1 MLRVEGLNIGYQK
14 GLLKESVDFK
24 IQSGFTALI
33 GRNGTGKTTFLKTI
47 SGHLKPIN
55 GHCFLKDVDIY
66 SLSAQQLATQISIV
80 NTEKIRLSYLKVS
93 ELLALGRFPYTNFI
107 GQLSAK
113 DEAIIGSIVQKLN
126 LERLLDKYL
135 QALSDG
141 ELQKVM
147 IARAIVQDTPIVIL
161 DEPATHLDLVNRY
174 QIFQLLKSLSKELN
188 KVILLST
195 HEIELALQLAD
206 NIILI
211 NEKEELI
218 AATLEDFIQGN
229 HIQNAFHQAGISFD
243 SKTLRFKFD

>member
-14 GLLKESVDFK
+14 GLLKKAVGFE

-47 SGHLKPIN
+47 SGHLKPLN
-55 GHCFLKDVDIY
+55 GNCFLKDIDIY

-113 DEAIIGSIVQKLN
+113 DEAVIDNIVQKLKI
-126 LERLLDKYL
+126 EHLLDKYL
-135 QALSDG
+135 QSLSDG
-141 ELQKVM
+141 ELQKIM

-161 DEPATHLDLVNRY
+161 DEPTTHLDLVNRY

-218 AATLEDFIQGN
+218 AVTLEDFIQGN
-229 HIQNAFHQAGISFD
+229 HIQNAFRQAGISFD
-243 SKTLRFKFD
+243 SKTLRFKFE